1 MGKRTIPE
9 MAQSDSQA
17 SPVAGS
23 SNLRQADTSGK
34 PEKRTRGRPPRSS
47 DEQQHRARSVDSG
60 GSGNGDDASGV
71 FGANGG
77 TAEHGNAPEVLPSP
91 SLRAMDMG
99 RDEARSS
106 SEVSDGLLAQ
116 VKESPIFTRR
126 GLIRFSAVAAGPGI
140 ACEFGVF
147 QGDSLREIK
156 NWRKGEVFG
165 FDSWIGL
172 PSKWETGATDREHNK
187 GHFACPMPKDLPHKT
202 YLVPGWFKD
211 TIPEWK
217 QKHTDRLAFIHI
229 DCDLYES
236 TKDILN
242 GLNDRISKGT
252 IILFDEI
259 IDFADD
265 WYKNWREGEWKAFN
279 EWLTEY
285 VREVKPIGRTEHQQA
300 AFMVEN

>member
-1 MGKRTIPE
+1 MGKRTIQE
-9 MAQSDSQA
+9 MAESSIEA
-17 SPVAGS
+17 APVAGT
-23 SNLRQADTSGK
+23 SNLREAGTSGES
-34 PEKRTRGRPPRSS
+34 EKRTRGRKPRSR
-47 DEQQHRARSVDSG
+47 DEQQHGARSVDSG
-60 GSGNGDDASGV
+60 DSCNGNNASSV
-71 FGANGG
+71 FGTSGG
-77 TAEHGNAPEVLPSP
+77 IAEHGETSKVFPSP

-99 RDEARSS
+99 RDETRSTA
-106 SEVSDGLLAQ
+106 EVSNGLLAQ
-116 VKESPIFTRR
+116 VKESPIFSRR

-285 VREVKPIGRTEHQQA
+285 GREVKPIGRTEHQQA

>member
-9 MAQSDSQA
+9 MAESSIEA
-17 SPVAGS
+17 TPVAGT
-23 SNLRQADTSGK
+23 SNLREAGTSGE
-34 PEKRTRGRPPRSS
+34 PEKRTRGRPPRSR
-47 DEQQHRARSVDSG
+47 DEQQHGARSVDSG
-60 GSGNGDDASGV
+60 DSGNGDNVSRILE
-71 FGANGG
+71 ANGG
-77 TAEHGNAPEVLPSP
+77 AAEHGDAPEVFPSP
-91 SLRAMDMG
+91 SLRTMDMG
-99 RDEARSS
+99 RDETGTS
-106 SEVSDGLLAQ
+106 SEVFDRLLAQ

-147 QGDSLREIK
+147 QGYSLREIK

-165 FDSWIGL
+165 FDSWEGL
-172 PSKWETGATDREHNK
+172 PSKWETGATDKIHDR
-187 GHFACPMPKDLPHKT
+187 GHFACQIPKDLPHKT
-202 YLVPGWFKD
+202 YLVPGWFNE

-217 QKHTDRLAFIHI
+217 QKHTDKLAFIHI

-252 IILFDEI
+252 ILLFDEI

-265 WYKNWREGEWKAFN
+265 WYKNWREGEWKALN

-285 VREVKPIGRTEHQQA
+285 GREVKPIGRTEHQQA
-300 AFMVEN
+300 AFEVTK